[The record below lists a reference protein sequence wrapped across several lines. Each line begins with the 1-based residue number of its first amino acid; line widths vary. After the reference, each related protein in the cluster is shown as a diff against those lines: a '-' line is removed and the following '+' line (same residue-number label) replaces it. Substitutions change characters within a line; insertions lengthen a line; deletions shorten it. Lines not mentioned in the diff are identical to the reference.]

1 MATIELVIFFIGF
14 VLFFYQS
21 WKKNKQVDK
30 KSCFLTVMFFL
41 AFCLH
46 YSYLC
51 YAYAGPEHCRA
62 MHVATSFVFFTPQAI
77 FFLIFIWTIFK
88 LLVIWRGMV
97 AQSDK
102 DAHKERKRIDIIRWT
117 YLILWAIL
125 WVTQR
130 TCEAVTINNKMDN
143 WDKPVNEALKATLF
157 TSNILELVIELF
169 LYAALVKVSMNFN
182 KFLQEYEQTS
192 GPNSEEYKTIKQGR
206 TVFLVVTITIFILML
221 TDSVYSATSPF
232 LWLSDVYAEN
242 HAIEITFSTAT
253 TLFFATNTFFTCLM
267 LYVIFVFYLEEK
279 DGSGEERKKRLSQAM
294 LDETRGSSQH
304 VGWVHTSRYLRNS
317 EGSFYSNAYAADHS
331 SSKGADPPRKQ
342 SLRDILKG
350 STRERTNSD
359 TFDVSKDLTL
369 D

>member
-1 MATIELVIFFIGF
+1 MVIFFIAF
-14 VLFFYQS
+14 VLFFYYS
-21 WKKNKQVDK
+21 WKKRKQVDK
-30 KSCFLTVMFFL
+30 KSCFLAVMFFL

-62 MHVATSFVFFTPQAI
+62 MHVSTSFVFFTPQAI

-88 LLVIWRGMV
+88 LLIIWRGMV

-117 YLILWAIL
+117 YLVLWAVL

-130 TCEAVTINNKMDN
+130 TCEAVTINNKMDD
-143 WDKPVNEALKATLF
+143 WDKPVNTALKATLF
-157 TSNILELVIELF
+157 SSNILELVIELF

-192 GPNSEEYKTIKQGR
+192 GPNSAEYKTIKQGR
-206 TVFLVVTITIFILML
+206 TVFLVVTITIFLLML

-242 HAIEITFSTAT
+242 PAIEKTFSTAT

-279 DGSGEERKKRLSQAM
+279 DNGGKREKRLSVAM
-294 LDETRGSSQH
+294 LDETHASSVH

-317 EGSFYSNAYAADHS
+317 EGSFYSNAHGGADHLS
-331 SSKGADPPRKQ
+331 TKGGDPAHRPSVQGIK
-342 SLRDILKG
+342 KG
-350 STRERTNSD
+350 SNRERSDSD
-359 TFDVSKDLTL
+359 TFDMRDVSL